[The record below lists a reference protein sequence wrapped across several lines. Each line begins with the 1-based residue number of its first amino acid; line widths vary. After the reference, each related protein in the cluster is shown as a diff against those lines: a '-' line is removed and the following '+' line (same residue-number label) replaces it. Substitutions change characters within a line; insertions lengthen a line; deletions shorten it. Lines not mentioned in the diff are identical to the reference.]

1 MFWTLAM
8 ILLVLS
14 FATQGFIQVVIFLAV
29 AGILIGVARRRSLRL
44 RLATATGAAK
54 TPR

>member
-29 AGILIGVARRRSLRL
+29 AGILIGVARNQSLR
-44 RLATATGAAK
+44 RRRAAVTVGGRK
-54 TPR
+54 PR